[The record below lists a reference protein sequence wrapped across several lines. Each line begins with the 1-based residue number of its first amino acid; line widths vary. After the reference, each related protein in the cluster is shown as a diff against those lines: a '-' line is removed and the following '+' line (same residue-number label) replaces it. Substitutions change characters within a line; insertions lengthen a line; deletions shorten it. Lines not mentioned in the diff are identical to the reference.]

1 MAPVKKD
8 DPTLPPPWQ
17 CLFEPTQNLTYYWD
31 PVRNITQYERPPGAA
46 PLPVAAPVAAPS
58 YAQVR
63 WRPSP
68 PFCPSRCL
76 CLGKCHMPAA
86 SDCQQCTLL
95 LVAVLRWRRL
105 VRRRRRQLLRRRQF
119 IRR

>member
-46 PLPVAAPVAAPS
+46 PLPVAAPVAAPP
-58 YAQVR
+58 YPQVR
-63 WRPSP
+63 R
-68 PFCPSRCL
+68 
-76 CLGKCHMPAA
+76 AA
-86 SDCQQCTLL
+86 
-95 LVAVLRWRRL
+95 
-105 VRRRRRQLLRRRQF
+105 
-119 IRR
+119 